1 MLRVQHTSYVYETL
15 ILKSNLCPYHSPHI
29 CSTMNRVQKCI
40 YKMVN
45 HRKKV
50 LKIQLFRGFKL
61 PTQMKDVQCYA
72 NWFTCV
78 TYRFSGPLAS
88 ALIINYGARVVM
100 MLGAALM
107 ATGTLISGFVP
118 NIYFLYMTMGVI
130 TGLYFLE

>member
-1 MLRVQHTSYVYETL
+1 MLHHEQSTKVYL
-15 ILKSNLCPYHSPHI
+15 QDGKP
-29 CSTMNRVQKCI
+29 QG
-40 YKMVN
+40 KM
-45 HRKKV
+45 
-50 LKIQLFRGFKL
+50 LKIRLSRGFKL

-72 NWFTCV
+72 NWYTCV

-130 TGLYFLE
+130 TGLYFPAE